1 MKKYCIFDLD
11 GTLVDSMGEW
21 GKTMTDI
28 LDEEGISY
36 PPDIVKILTPIGN
49 VGSAKLFKEMGV
61 KGTQEEIVARMQSY
75 AYEAYSKRIVTKK
88 GVKEFLLK
96 LKRDGHILAVLT
108 ASPHITV
115 DVCLK
120 RNGVYDLF
128 EKVFT
133 VDDFKLT
140 KSQPEIYRKAA
151 QALGADISEITFFD
165 DNLTAL
171 LTAKSAGLECVG
183 VFDASSEA
191 DTARIKEECAM
202 YLESFED
209 A

>member
-151 QALGADISEITFFD
+151 QALGSMKMPSVSS
-165 DNLTAL
+165 
-171 LTAKSAGLECVG
+171 KS
-183 VFDASSEA
+183 
-191 DTARIKEECAM
+191 RI
-202 YLESFED
+202 
-209 A
+209 

>member
-36 PPDIVKILTPIGN
+36 PPDIINTLTPLGN
-49 VGSAKLFKEMGV
+49 VGSAKLFEKMGV
-61 KGTQEEIVARMQSY
+61 KGTQQEIVARMQRY
-75 AYEAYSKRIVTKK
+75 AYEAYSQRILTKK

-96 LKRDGHILAVLT
+96 LKNEGHILAVLT

-120 RNGVYDLF
+120 RNGIYDLF
-128 EKVFT
+128 ERVFT
-133 VDDFKLT
+133 VDDFGLV
-140 KSQPEIYRKAA
+140 KSNPEIYYKTA
-151 QALGADISEITFFD
+151 QALGAQMDEITFFD

-183 VFDASSEA
+183 VYDRSSDA
-191 DTARIKEECAM
+191 DTERIKSECAV
-202 YLESFED
+202 YVESFENM
-209 A
+209 